1 MKSISEIAKEIGVS
15 RQSAYRKLKK
25 IGLYAEL
32 QQGDTRLQQG
42 DSRVT
47 PRLQLNEEQEK
58 ALKSAFNEVLEEN
71 KVKTG
76 LQQGDSRV
84 TQKGDK
90 VTVGLQQSDT
100 KVTPELQQGDSSL
113 DRLIEFLEQT
123 NKERLATIEE
133 QREII
138 KNLQESN
145 QQQHKLLDQQQQLT
159 LKTQQQLEKL
169 QLEYKGAT
177 EEPRKEPTEEVQAG
191 TTKNKK
197 WKFWRRGK

>member
-15 RQSAYRKLKK
+15 RQSVYRKLKK

-42 DSRVT
+42 DTRVT

-76 LQQGDSRV
+76 LQQ
-84 TQKGDK
+84 GDK

-177 EEPRKEPTEEVQAG
+177 EEPRKDPTEEVQAG